1 MKMPSARPRRLR
13 PEGAGSPHP
22 DELIGMA
29 QPLITLRAIYDISY
43 RGGKDDQS
51 VEVAGVVFRSRV
63 LRHNLEH
70 AQKVFPFIITI
81 GAELEQTAAS
91 IGDLLQQYYLEEI
104 GNIVLEQGSTWLTEK
119 LSNRGGFPGLSGL

>member
-29 QPLITLRAIYDISY
+29 QPLINLRAIYDISY
-43 RGGKDDQS
+43 VGRKDDES
-51 VEVAGVVFRSRV
+51 VEVAGVIFRSRV

-70 AQKVFPFIITI
+70 AQKVFPFLITL
-81 GAELEQTAAS
+81 GAELEQTGAS
-91 IGDLLQQYYLEEI
+91 IGDLLKQYYLEEI
-104 GNIVLEQGSTWLTEK
+104 ANIVLDQGSHGVAQRVR
-119 LSNRGGFPGLSGL
+119 SQGGFAR